1 MRIARVALSGIP
13 HLNWNVND
21 CCYHKDSRY
30 NNLFMRYVVNG
41 LLVASV
47 VFTCRTNVVKQQH
60 MVALLFDHPVIRLQ
74 E

>member
-1 MRIARVALSGIP
+1 
-13 HLNWNVND
+13 
-21 CCYHKDSRY
+21 
-30 NNLFMRYVVNG
+30 MRYVVNG